1 MISKLIAAILHD
13 PRPRGIKLT
22 MRLLC
27 LERAPELAQWRSRN
41 EFLHLQL
48 TPIRASADD
57 EGQDDCLDRTGVEVL
72 KFNS

>member
-1 MISKLIAAILHD
+1 M
-13 PRPRGIKLT
+13 
-22 MRLLC
+22 MRLLS
-27 LERAPELAQWRSRN
+27 LERALELEHSWSKN